1 MYKNKYLGTIF
12 LQYVKLDHGLWDC
25 IIRKLWIYVGWLLN
39 RPLKRLIDQIVTC
52 DQFFF
57 SRNVS
62 NFEGSIEQRSIYQR
76 ENYLYPNFG
85 AWLSRAI
92 RRIRL
97 VMSINPK
104 SMNTINEAIPFLN
117 WYIVWFLH
125 LKICFSQWHRG
136 KTISRIIT
144 MYKHCIF
151 YRHKN
156 EQR

>member
-1 MYKNKYLGTIF
+1 MYTLSTWEQFF
-12 LQYVKLDHGLWDC
+12 LQYVELGHGFWDC
-25 IIRKLWIYVGWLLN
+25 IIWKLWIYVRWLLN
-39 RPLKRLIDQIVTC
+39 RLLKSLNRSNRNIRSV
-52 DQFFF
+52 FFK
-57 SRNVS
+57 NMS
-62 NFEGSIEQRSIYQR
+62 NFEGSIEQRSVCQR
-76 ENYLYPNFG
+76 KDYLYPNFC

-144 MYKHCIF
+144 MYKHSVF